1 MTDKP
6 ALANA
11 QLAAAGLTSE
21 QQRAIILL
29 RLAHGHNEEILSS
42 DAAMY
47 TAIPDIEIL
56 TWLAETDVSTF
67 RLITHGRGRI
77 ILSSDDF
84 NRCRAHQIDPLG
96 ATRLIARAP
105 LPQTDDPLGTLIEA
119 VTAIPGTDS
128 DYIVT
133 LLAAGATVG
142 DLSWLIRNGATV
154 RYALELEPA
163 DRRLPAT
170 FTEQERR
177 VTLLLA
183 AHTGY
188 PYDAAQAVAAAI
200 SGTPWAD
207 TAIRLILDDIPVVD
221 AVAAARADQNLH
233 DRQQALRVTRTEPA
247 AGRQR

>member
-84 NRCRAHQIDPLG
+84 NRCR
-96 ATRLIARAP
+96 
-105 LPQTDDPLGTLIEA
+105 
-119 VTAIPGTDS
+119 
-128 DYIVT
+128 
-133 LLAAGATVG
+133 
-142 DLSWLIRNGATV
+142 
-154 RYALELEPA
+154 
-163 DRRLPAT
+163 DRK
-170 FTEQERR
+170 
-177 VTLLLA
+177 
-183 AHTGY
+183 
-188 PYDAAQAVAAAI
+188 
-200 SGTPWAD
+200 S
-207 TAIRLILDDIPVVD
+207 VV
-221 AVAAARADQNLH
+221 
-233 DRQQALRVTRTEPA
+233 
-247 AGRQR
+247 